1 MWDSIELIGTSRHF
15 RFSAILTSHLPMLST
30 QQRMKYLNSSRESR
44 SRTPGILV
52 VLLCV
57 LLILFV
63 GAAQALH
70 IHAPDEVSNPGC
82 SLCAVA
88 HVSALPAPVLAAPV
102 AVETVAAVAPPDA
115 VAAPQRF
122 YSFSLYVR
130 PPPALTAH
138 A

>member
-1 MWDSIELIGTSRHF
+1 
-15 RFSAILTSHLPMLST
+15 
-30 QQRMKYLNSSRESR
+30 MKYLNPSRNGHR
-44 SRTPGILV
+44 QTPRTLV

-63 GAAQALH
+63 GATQALH
-70 IHAPDEVSNPGC
+70 IHASNEAANPGC

-88 HVSALPAPVLAAPV
+88 HVTALPAPVLAVPV
-102 AVETVAAVAPPDA
+102 AAEVVVSIAQSDA
-115 VAAPQRF
+115 ISAPQRF
-122 YSFSLYVR
+122 FSFSLYVR